1 MLWGVLFGDG
11 MTRRPRRGPAKKP
24 LPNAA
29 ILAQRTRMVE
39 RILGIL
45 ATFTIGVISSGG
57 YLGIALLMAIESACI
72 PLPSEIIMP
81 FAGYLVSTG
90 RFDLYLAATAGAI
103 GCNLGSIVAYEVGK
117 RGGRPLAL
125 RWGKY
130 VLIGPGEIDAAD
142 RFFARYGSIAVLIGR
157 LLPVIRS
164 FIAFP
169 AGVARMKLVP
179 FHLYTFIG
187 SWPWCFG
194 LAWVGMV
201 LGDKWNSD
209 PRVKAAFHSADA
221 LIGVVLVALIAFYI
235 WHRTRG
241 LKRG

>member
-1 MLWGVLFGDG
+1 MFE
-11 MTRRPRRGPAKKP
+11 K
-24 LPNAA
+24 
-29 ILAQRTRMVE
+29 ILAV
-39 RILGIL
+39 L

-57 YLGIALLMAIESACI
+57 YVGIALLMAIESACI

-103 GCNLGSIVAYEVGK
+103 GCNLGSIVAYEIGK
-117 RGGRPLAL
+117 RGGRPMAE

-130 VLIGPGEIDAAD
+130 LLIGPGELDVAD
-142 RFFARYGSIAVLIGR
+142 RFFARWGSMAVLIGR

-179 FHLYTFIG
+179 FHIYTFIG

-194 LAWVGMV
+194 LAWAGMK
-201 LGDKWNSD
+201 LGNSWNTD
-209 PRVKAAFHSADA
+209 PRIKTAFHSADA
-221 LIGVVLVALIAFYI
+221 LIAVVLVALVGFYI
-235 WHRTRG
+235 WHRVRG
-241 LKRG
+241 LKKKA